1 MDVLVKENEVKVPEK
16 PILRYHQRE
25 ELKAEVEEIDNALS
39 PENPF
44 RHKSRT
50 DVTEVFNRGK
60 RLKKQLQ
67 DFSPPEV
74 SGSVKDKLV
83 KEARAIEERILPG
96 MPTHEEMR
104 KNPAGMVGRHMRWE
118 KANKKAILRWKN
130 LQQMIEP
137 DSNDPDLSN
146 FERLRPSGEMDM
158 FRANAQI
165 NGYMSYGRVPQENWD
180 QVFPSKPN
188 SALEQVKK
196 VEAERKGRQWTEE
209 QKEAARE
216 RMAKA
221 RAAIGKPKEN
231 DSPSQVEEGESVK
244 HEGA

>member
-1 MDVLVKENEVKVPEK
+1 MEVLVKDNEVKVPEK
-16 PILRYHQRE
+16 PLLRYHQRE
-25 ELKAEVEEIDNALS
+25 ELKAEIEDIDNALAPS
-39 PENPF
+39 NPF
-44 RHKSRT
+44 RHRSGP
-50 DVTEVFNRGK
+50 DVAEAFNRGK

-67 DFSPPEV
+67 DFSPAEV
-74 SGSVKDKLV
+74 PGAIKDKLV
-83 KEARAIEERILPG
+83 KEARAIEERVIAG

-118 KANKKAILRWKN
+118 KAYKKDILRWKN
-130 LQQMIEP
+130 LQQLIEP

-146 FERLRPSGEMDM
+146 FERLRPSGEMDV

-165 NGYMSYGRVPQENWD
+165 NGHMTYGRVPQENWD
-180 QVFPSKPN
+180 QVFPNKPN

-196 VEAERKGRQWTEE
+196 VEQEKKGRGWTEE
-209 QKEAARE
+209 QKQAARE

-221 RAAIGKPKEN
+221 RAAIGKPKEQ
-231 DSPSQVEEGESVK
+231 DSPSQIIEGESVE